1 MISFDVL
8 KKSQKSRARV
18 GILKTPHG
26 EVETPSLVPVAT
38 WATVKTLDSREV
50 FETKSQIL
58 IANTYHLHLK
68 PGEDIVKNGGGLQK
82 FMNCPIPM
90 MTDSGGFQVMSL
102 AKTLGGKNSVTDIGV
117 NFKMDGKKI
126 LFTPEIS
133 IKTQLAFKTDM
144 IVVLDD
150 FTDPKSNL
158 TEAKDSVRR
167 TLLWAE
173 NCKKI
178 FEANTKSWP
187 KRPYLLGVVQGGRF
201 ASLRKT
207 CTRELVNIGF
217 DGLGYGGWP
226 MNLKGSF
233 DHKSADIIRQNTPDS
248 YFLYG
253 LGIGKPQDI
262 TSLVKSSW
270 HIFDC
275 VLPTRDARHNRLYV
289 RKNASSLDYSYYI
302 PDKSIH
308 FLDKNPISRFCD
320 CHLCQNYSRSYLA
333 HLFRIKEMT
342 ALRLATIHNLRFYSE
357 LMRKLRHV

>member
-1 MISFDVL
+1 MTQPKFFETLSGEKIPLPVFFPDATRAVL
-8 KKSQKSRARV
+8 
-18 GILKTPHG
+18 
-26 EVETPSLVPVAT
+26 
-38 WATVKTLDSREV
+38 KTLDSTDIKNTQTPGILV
-50 FETKSQIL
+50 NSFHLLSNPGKDVIKSFGGIKKYM
-58 IANTYHLHLK
+58 NW
-68 PGEDIVKNGGGLQK
+68 NGAV
-82 FMNCPIPM
+82 IS
-90 MTDSGGFQVMSL
+90 DSGGFQVMSL

-117 NFKMDGKKI
+117 NFKTDGKKI